1 VDTVGIADGDSK
13 LMAALKGDGVGV
25 SDKSEREDVARGGVG
40 VVDGAEVRA
49 LAFEGDRE
57 CAADAGDNDGLAGRA
72 DVGKQV
78 RVHKNR
84 H

>member
-1 VDTVGIADGDSK
+1 VDTVGIADGDRK
-13 LMAALKGDGVGV
+13 LMATLKGDGVGV

-40 VVDGAEVRA
+40 VVNGAEVRA

-57 CAADAGDNDGLAGRA
+57 GAAYDRDNDVLAGRS